1 MDDALD
7 AGFGQLCVSAGWRL
21 SGVAFGSGLMCEWWL
36 AHCGVGGVLVRWRG
50 RGNGCFPRLL
60 CFGSVGESAMCEWW
74 LAHCGAVRG
83 VRRFGYR
90 YWRLCVSG
98 GWHIAG

>member
-50 RGNGCFPRLL
+50 RGMAVFRGCCVL
-60 CFGSVGESAMCEWW
+60 
-74 LAHCGAVRG
+74 G
-83 VRRFGYR
+83 V
-90 YWRLCVSG
+90 LVNLQCASG
-98 GWHIAG
+98 GWHIVGRCGVCGALGTGIGGYV